1 MNYLH
6 DPDGVVVVV
15 RLQPLG
21 SGGRCVEVAAHRQ
34 QSLSG
39 GATAMMV
46 RVQAVCE
53 RPATAGGGRTRGGD
67 ARTDRLPQE
76 RRQSVAD
83 ARHLAHAQLN
93 RQSHH

>member
-1 MNYLH
+1 
-6 DPDGVVVVV
+6 
-15 RLQPLG
+15 
-21 SGGRCVEVAAHRQ
+21 
-34 QSLSG
+34 
-39 GATAMMV
+39 MMV